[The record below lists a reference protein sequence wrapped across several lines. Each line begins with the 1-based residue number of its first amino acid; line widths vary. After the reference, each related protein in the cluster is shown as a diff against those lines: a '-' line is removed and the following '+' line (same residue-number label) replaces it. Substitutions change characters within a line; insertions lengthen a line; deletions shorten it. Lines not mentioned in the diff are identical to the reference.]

1 MHADWDNVIQC
12 DPVCRVSVYQL
23 VRVQICGVFLRME
36 YGLIPDEPLAA
47 GVRRVACTQIDR
59 AVGELTSARDPHRS
73 VHEARKC
80 MKRVRA
86 LLHLIRP
93 AIGEKTFK
101 KEDRRIR
108 DMGRRLSG
116 PRDCQAI
123 IETVAK
129 LENGSGPAWD
139 ISATQTLKA
148 KLYSERRRAERE
160 LYRHT
165 LEETVAELAETREH
179 YGHLNLKGGRSRIG
193 DGLQRCYRRARHDFM
208 RAYEQKRAE
217 DFHEWR
223 KSAQR
228 HWRQMQLLC
237 RAWPE
242 AMEARISAA
251 GDLSRLLGDD
261 HDLAVLVDRVEA
273 QKKSL
278 GKDWDMSAFQAA
290 CASRQDELRH
300 SARDLGKFLFVERPS
315 IFRQRMDAYWKA
327 ARDVAKDEG
336 GAVTP
341 AKLQN
346 GAAPRKTDPAPEPRR
361 PSTP

>member
-1 MHADWDNVIQC
+1 MD
-12 DPVCRVSVYQL
+12 
-23 VRVQICGVFLRME
+23 
-36 YGLIPDEPLAA
+36 YGLRPDEPLAA

-59 AVGELTSARDPHRS
+59 AIGELTSARDPHRS

-101 KEDRRIR
+101 KEDKRIR

-148 KLYSERRRAERE
+148 KLYSERRKAERE

-165 LEETVAELAETREH
+165 IEEAVSELVETREH
-179 YGHLNLKGGRSRIG
+179 YRHMKLKGGRGRIG

-251 GDLSRLLGDD
+251 RELSRLLGDD
-261 HDLAVLVDRVEA
+261 HDLAVLTERVTA

-278 GKDWDMSAFQAA
+278 GEDWDTDAFLSA
-290 CASRQDELRH
+290 CTTRQDELRH

-315 IFRQRMDAYWKA
+315 NFRQRMDAYWKA
-327 ARDVAKDEG
+327 ARDVAKDAN
-336 GAVTP
+336 GAMP
-341 AKLQN
+341 NAQLQN
-346 GAAPRKTDPAPEPRR
+346 GTAPSEADPAPDPSR
-361 PSTP
+361 PSTPRSPTNVDL

>member
-1 MHADWDNVIQC
+1 
-12 DPVCRVSVYQL
+12 
-23 VRVQICGVFLRME
+23 ME
-36 YGLIPDEPLAA
+36 YGLRPDEPLAA

-59 AVGELTSARDPHRS
+59 AIGELTSARDPHRS

-93 AIGEKTFK
+93 AIGEKIFK
-101 KEDRRIR
+101 KEDKRIR

-148 KLYSERRRAERE
+148 KLYSERRKAERE

-165 LEETVAELAETREH
+165 LEEAVAELAETREH
-179 YGHLNLKGGRSRIG
+179 YRQLKLKGGRSRIG
-193 DGLQRCYRRARHDFM
+193 DGLQHCYRRARHDFM
-208 RAYEQKRAE
+208 RAYKQKRAE

-242 AMEARISAA
+242 AMEARITAA

-261 HDLAVLVDRVEA
+261 HDLAVLTDRVTA
-273 QKKSL
+273 QRKSL
-278 GKDWDMSAFQAA
+278 GKDWDMDAFLAA
-290 CASRQDELRH
+290 CATRQDGLRH
-300 SARDLGKFLFVERPS
+300 SARDLGSFLFVERPS

-327 ARDVAKDEG
+327 ARDVANDG
-336 GAVTP
+336 DGAVSRAP
-341 AKLQN
+341 LQN
-346 GAAPRKTDPAPEPRR
+346 GTAPSETAPTGEPSR
-361 PSTP
+361 PRAS